1 VTDIQQS
8 ALLPYSAQAMFD
20 LINDIESYPQFM
32 EGCKGAE
39 VLHRDEQ
46 EIIARLDLGK
56 VGLHYSFTT
65 KNILKAPAS
74 MDMQLVEGPF
84 RDFTARWTFTP
95 LQADA
100 CKVNLDMH
108 FEFESGLLDIVLK
121 KLFESTSRNLVSAVC
136 KRADE
141 LYGAAK

>member
-1 VTDIQQS
+1 MTDIQQS

-32 EGCKGAE
+32 EGCK
-39 VLHRDEQ
+39 
-46 EIIARLDLGK
+46 
-56 VGLHYSFTT
+56 
-65 KNILKAPAS
+65 APAS

-84 RDFTARWTFTP
+84 RDFSARWTFTP